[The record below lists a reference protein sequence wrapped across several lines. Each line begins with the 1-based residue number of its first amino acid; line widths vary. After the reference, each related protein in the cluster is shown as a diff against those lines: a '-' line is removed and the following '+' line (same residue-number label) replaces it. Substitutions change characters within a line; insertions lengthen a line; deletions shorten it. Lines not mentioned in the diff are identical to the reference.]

1 MEKKFIGFRLTPE
14 TLLEILDKTKE
25 LAEKGEGE
33 SLGELIEKATKEQ
46 IKKEK
51 GGQNEGGRI

>member
-1 MEKKFIGFRLTPE
+1 MEEKFIGFRLTPE
-14 TLLEILDKTKE
+14 TLLEILDKAKE

-46 IKKEK
+46 IKDE
-51 GGQNEGGRI
+51 ETE

>member
-1 MEKKFIGFRLTPE
+1 MEEKFIGFRLTPE
-14 TLLEILDKTKE
+14 TLLEVLDKAKE

-51 GGQNEGGRI
+51 EGQNEGGRI